1 MFFGIKNNPLNP
13 LYNLLLGKFHFRMN
27 TTKVAIIKEGKTP
40 PDMRVPLTPNQ
51 CVDVQNSF
59 PEIELSVQ
67 SSQVR
72 IFKDDEYANSGL
84 PVLDEVQG
92 ADVLFGVKEVPLNM
106 LIENKTYFFFSHTTK
121 EQPYNRGLL
130 RTILDKKIRLI
141 DYEGLTNENGI
152 RLIGFGYY
160 AGIVGAYN
168 GMMAWGKRTKSF
180 DLCPALELTTMED
193 VANELKKA
201 KLPNIKIVL
210 TGAGRVAKGVL
221 DIMEMMG
228 IKKVSPEDF
237 LANQFNESVYTQL
250 FVTDYNKRKDG
261 KELPRQ
267 DFYKNYRE
275 YDSDFFKFT
284 RVTDLYISGHFYAE
298 HSPFIFTR
306 EEAKHPDFRIKVVA
320 DISCDIDG
328 PVASTLRPSTI
339 DDPLYGYDPINEVET
354 DFDNDNAITVMAV
367 DNLPCELPAVA
378 SEGFGK
384 ELIAHIIPQLFNN
397 DKNGVL
403 KRATITE
410 NGKLT
415 DKYAYLQNYVDGK

>member
-13 LYNLLLGKFHFRMN
+13 LYNILLGKFHFRMS

-51 CVDVQNSF
+51 CVEVQNTF
-59 PEIELSVQ
+59 PEIDLSIQ

-72 IFKDDEYANSGL
+72 IFKDDEYAKLGL
-84 PVLDEVQG
+84 TVLDEVSD
-92 ADVLFGVKEVPLNM
+92 ADVLFGVKEVPMNM
-106 LIENKTYFFFSHTTK
+106 LLENKTYFFFSHTTK
-121 EQPYNRGLL
+121 EQPYNRELL
-130 RTILDKKIRLI
+130 RTILAKNIRMI
-141 DYEGLTNENGI
+141 DYEGLTNERGV

-201 KLPNIKIVL
+201 KLPNIKIAL

-221 DIMEMMG
+221 DIMEIMG
-228 IKKVSPEDF
+228 IKKVSADDYLTKEFDEPVF
-237 LANQFNESVYTQL
+237 AQL
-250 FVTDYNKRKDG
+250 FLTDYNKRRDG

-267 DFYKNYRE
+267 DFYVNYKD
-275 YDSDFFKFT
+275 YNSDFFKFAKA
-284 RVTDLYISGHFYAE
+284 TDLYISGHFYAE

-306 EEAKHPDFRIKVVA
+306 EEAKHPDFKIQVVA

-328 PVASTLRPSTI
+328 PVACTLRPSTI
-339 DDPLYGYDPINEVET
+339 DDPLYGYDPVSESET
-354 DFDNDNAITVMAV
+354 NFDNENGITVMAV
-367 DNLPCELPAVA
+367 DNLPCELPTVA
-378 SEGFGK
+378 SGGFGK
-384 ELIAHIIPQLFNN
+384 ELIAHIIPQLFND
-397 DKNGVL
+397 DKGDIL
-403 KRATITE
+403 KRATIAE